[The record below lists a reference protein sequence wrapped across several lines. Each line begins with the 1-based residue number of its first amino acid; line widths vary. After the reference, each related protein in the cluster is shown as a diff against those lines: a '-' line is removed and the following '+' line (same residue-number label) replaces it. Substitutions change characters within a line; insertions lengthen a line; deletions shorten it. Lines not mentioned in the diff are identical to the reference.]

1 MTDDLLALGVDAFN
15 VSFNEEIAKGEGKVF
30 RAGGRPT
37 KAMPNGEDEGWW
49 RANAPAMIQ
58 SWISWRAQNPNL
70 HVWTVDGV
78 PAIELQVRA
87 EVDLA
92 DGTKVAL
99 KGFIDRVFIDSDTG
113 QLLIVDLKSG
123 KNAPAPLQLGFYK
136 RALHATFGVDVQF
149 GAYWMARTGTLST
162 VEDLDA
168 FSDEVIDY
176 WIRNTYE
183 GIRQGIFLPHVTA
196 LCKGCGVRPH
206 CYVFNKNAT
215 FSPILTSHN

>member
-15 VSFNEEIAKGEGKVF
+15 VSFNEELAKGEGKVF

-123 KNAPAPLQLGFYK
+123 KNAPAPPAIRFLQ
-136 RALHATFGVDVQF
+136 ACP
-149 GAYWMARTGTLST
+149 ARHVRCRRTIRRLLDGTH
-162 VEDLDA
+162 
-168 FSDEVIDY
+168 
-176 WIRNTYE
+176 RNPVHR
-183 GIRQGIFLPHVTA
+183 GRP
-196 LCKGCGVRPH
+196 GCV
-206 CYVFNKNAT
+206 
-215 FSPILTSHN
+215 L